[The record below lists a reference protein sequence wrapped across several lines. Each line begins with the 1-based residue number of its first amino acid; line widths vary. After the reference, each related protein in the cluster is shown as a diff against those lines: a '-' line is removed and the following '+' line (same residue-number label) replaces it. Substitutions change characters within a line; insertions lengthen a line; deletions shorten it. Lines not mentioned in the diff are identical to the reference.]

1 MKIRG
6 EQMAFSVQKMPLKN
20 IPSYCLI
27 VKFKRSELYSKLQV

>member
-6 EQMAFSVQKMPLKN
+6 EQMAFSAQKMPLKN

-27 VKFKRSELYSKLQV
+27 VKFKRSELYSKLKV

>member
-6 EQMAFSVQKMPLKN
+6 EQMAFSAQKMALKN

-27 VKFKRSELYSKLQV
+27 VKFKKSELYSKIQV